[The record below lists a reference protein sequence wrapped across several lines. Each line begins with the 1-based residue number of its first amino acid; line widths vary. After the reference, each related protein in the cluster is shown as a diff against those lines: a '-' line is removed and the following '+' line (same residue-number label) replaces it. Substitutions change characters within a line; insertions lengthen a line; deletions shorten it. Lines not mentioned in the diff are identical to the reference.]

1 MITYRV
7 LLVDDDSFFLE
18 KILHPIINTLINQS
32 ICTKDFLIESKL
44 AYNGKEGWD
53 TYQEYKPDIVVTDY
67 NMPIMGGEELAAK
80 IASATHQPKALFLI
94 SSDPDARIKNMTKYI
109 NKKDVMNLF
118 VQANKTARN

>member
-1 MITYRV
+1 MTTYKV

-18 KILHPIINTLINQS
+18 NILHPIISTLINQP
-32 ICTKDFLIESKL
+32 IIESKL
-44 AYNGKEGWD
+44 AYNGKEGWNI
-53 TYQEYKPDIVVTDY
+53 YQEYKPDIVVTDY

-94 SSDPDARIKNMTKYI
+94 SSDPDARIKNMTKCI

-118 VQANKTARN
+118 VQINKAARN